1 MCTRVC
7 VDVCVLVCVWVP
19 LFVPHRTSWGL
30 FSVFLLV
37 FLLVFSICNAIFRFW
52 PAGIGLRV
60 DNATASAT
68 AADVARGW
76 RCRQRWQRLRLET
89 WQVRGA
95 TAKLVWRRLKVVQG
109 VRYKFAVPA
118 VPTVRLSARIY
129 APEMPLA
136 SCVLWVCVCAWPTA
150 EFSQFSSISQR
161 RLLAILQVANCELH
175 FHNLIK
181 SRIDCCPSRRDVACQ
196 LAMVISHISPLN
208 EPPRPARELE
218 REREGG
224 GAIA

>member
-1 MCTRVC
+1 MLLHVHACVC
-7 VDVCVLVCVWVP
+7 VWQCVLVCLQVP
-19 LFVPHRTSWGL
+19 LFVPHWTSWGL
-30 FSVFLLV
+30 FSVFLLF

-52 PAGIGLRV
+52 PAGIGIELRV
-60 DNATASAT
+60 DNAAAT

-136 SCVLWVCVCAWPTA
+136 SCVLCLRVCVCVCV
-150 EFSQFSSISQR
+150 FGR
-161 RLLAILQVANCELH
+161 RLS
-175 FHNLIK
+175 FHNF
-181 SRIDCCPSRRDVACQ
+181 PQ
-196 LAMVISHISPLN
+196 LAAPV
-208 EPPRPARELE
+208 PAP
-218 REREGG
+218 
-224 GAIA
+224 AIGNFTSCKLQAALS

>member
-1 MCTRVC
+1 MRC
-7 VDVCVLVCVWVP
+7 
-19 LFVPHRTSWGL
+19 RTH
-30 FSVFLLV
+30 SVFLLV

-60 DNATASAT
+60 DNATATATATASAT
-68 AADVARGW
+68 ATDVARGW

-109 VRYKFAVPA
+109 VRYKFAVPT

-136 SCVLWVCVCAWPTA
+136 SCLLTSVCVCVCVLG
-150 EFSQFSSISQR
+150 R
-161 RLLAILQVANCELH
+161 RLS
-175 FHNLIK
+175 FHNF
-181 SRIDCCPSRRDVACQ
+181 PQ
-196 LAMVISHISPLN
+196 LASAGYWQFYKLQ
-208 EPPRPARELE
+208 
-218 REREGG
+218 
-224 GAIA
+224 IASCTFII

>member
-7 VDVCVLVCVWVP
+7 ACVCGWVCVWVP

-60 DNATASAT
+60 DNATATASAT

-109 VRYKFAVPA
+109 VRYKFAVST

-129 APEMPLA
+129 ATEMPLA
-136 SCVLWVCVCAWPTA
+136 SCVLTSVCVCVC
-150 EFSQFSSISQR
+150 
-161 RLLAILQVANCELH
+161 LADGWVFTI
-175 FHNLIK
+175 F
-181 SRIDCCPSRRDVACQ
+181 
-196 LAMVISHISPLN
+196 LN
-208 EPPRPARELE
+208 
-218 REREGG
+218 
-224 GAIA
+224 